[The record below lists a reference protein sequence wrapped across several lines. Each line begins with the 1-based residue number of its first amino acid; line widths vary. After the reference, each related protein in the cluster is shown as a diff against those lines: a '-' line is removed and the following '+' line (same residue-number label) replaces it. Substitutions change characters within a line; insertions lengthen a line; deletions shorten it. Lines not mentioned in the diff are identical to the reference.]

1 MQKQQEILL
10 PGRDTSSEGH
20 MSPSFDFEP
29 CEGDG
34 NRPSGRMESPL
45 AVDLASHFTARKS
58 LVSTVCDVCLF
69 LIGAFHR
76 CTWFGGPLSCAV
88 FMLDVSF

>member
-1 MQKQQEILL
+1 MQKQQTLL
-10 PGRDTSSEGH
+10 SGRDMSSEGH
-20 MSPSFDFEP
+20 MSLSFDLEP

-45 AVDLASHFTARKS
+45 AVDLASHFTARNS
-58 LVSTVCDVCLF
+58 LDSTVYNICLF
-69 LIGAFHR
+69 LIRVFHC
-76 CTWFGGPLSCAV
+76 CTCFGGALSCAV